1 MTQPLTPAEEERF
14 VREMVPLVVAK
25 TGRGET
31 FRITADTEELQRVFR
46 EVTSRA
52 SEALGRPL
60 MGYTNGREFWIRF
73 SEAGSQ
79 PLETGDDPGGSADA
93 ASRSSR

>member
-14 VREMVPLVVAK
+14 VREMVPLVIAK
-25 TGRGET
+25 TGRGAT
-31 FRITADTEELQRVFR
+31 FRITADTEELQRMFR

-73 SEAGSQ
+73 PDAQ
-79 PLETGDDPGGSADA
+79 PLETGDDPGGSAEA